1 MTKEQ
6 FAQYSAM
13 DFNAIMNKNETNL
26 NNCLPAIYEDKEVE
40 NAY

>member
-6 FAQYSAM
+6 FAQYSSM

-26 NNCLPAIYEDKEVE
+26 NNSLPAISEDKEVE